1 MELQNLVFNKLGN
14 SFSALLMYEDRTVQ
28 LWDDARTRY
37 FEIKHVCS
45 TDEIPFSV
53 VLKIEEKSYNISFT
67 KEGFAVKELTFQ
79 LDKEEGFYK
88 IFEEPEY
95 IFKLSMANTSILKIE
110 NVEGKVKVHIPEKD
124 FFKGIFEL
132 LTFVE

>member
-28 LWDDARTRY
+28 LWDDVRTKY

-53 VLKIEEKSYNISFT
+53 ILKTEEKSYNISFT
-67 KEGFAVKELTFQ
+67 KEGFTIKELTFY
-79 LDKEEGFYK
+79 LDKEEGFFK

-95 IFKLSMANTSILKIE
+95 IFKLSMANTSVLRIE
-110 NVEGKVKVHIPEKD
+110 NIEGKLKVYIPEKD

-132 LTFVE
+132 LSFIK

>member
-28 LWDDARTRY
+28 LWDDVRTRY

-53 VLKIEEKSYNISFT
+53 VLKIEEKNCNISFI
-67 KEGFAVKELTFQ
+67 KEGFTIKELTFY

-95 IFKLSMANTSILKIE
+95 IFKLSMANTSVLRIE
-110 NVEGKVKVHIPEKD
+110 NIEGKLKVYIPEKD

-132 LTFVE
+132 LSFIK

>member
-28 LWDDARTRY
+28 LWDDVKTRY
-37 FEIKHVCS
+37 FEIKHICS
-45 TDEIPFSV
+45 TDEIPFST
-53 VLKIEEKSYNISFT
+53 VLKIEEKIYNIIFT
-67 KEGFAVKELTFQ
+67 NEGFAVKELTFQ
-79 LDKEEGFYK
+79 LDKEEGFYRF
-88 IFEEPEY
+88 FEEPEH

-110 NVEGKVKVHIPEKD
+110 NTEGKIKVHIPEKD